1 MPTENCEV
9 IPGKVFIKTNEN
21 DELKELGEIK
31 AESIEIC
38 NDDAVDAMRYYAES
52 VTNKGY
58 SAELTFSKEEGRR
71 FLKMM
76 GLETITRKRF
86 KKLLMGCGFQ
96 RNQAEKIAKIAH
108 KNNMKYTPMLVQ
120 EVIETIIRE
129 VEKIKAGGET

>member
-9 IPGKVFIKTNEN
+9 VPGKVFVKINEN

-31 AESIEIC
+31 AESIETC

-58 SAELTFSKEEGRR
+58 SAELTFSKEDGRR

-86 KKLLMGCGFQ
+86 KKLLMGCGIQKNEAEIIAREFQ
-96 RNQAEKIAKIAH
+96 NERSGE
-108 KNNMKYTPMLVQ
+108 ML
-120 EVIETIIRE
+120 R
-129 VEKIKAGGET
+129 

>member
-9 IPGKVFIKTNEN
+9 VPGKVFVKINEN

-31 AESIEIC
+31 AESIETC
-38 NDDAVDAMRYYAES
+38 NDDAADAMRYYAES

-58 SAELTFSKEEGRR
+58 SAELTFSKEDGRR

-86 KKLLMGCGFQ
+86 KKLLMGCGIQKNEAEIIAREFQ
-96 RNQAEKIAKIAH
+96 NERNKIHTISSAKSI
-108 KNNMKYTPMLVQ
+108 
-120 EVIETIIRE
+120 
-129 VEKIKAGGET
+129 

>member
-9 IPGKVFIKTNEN
+9 VPGKVFVKINEN

-31 AESIEIC
+31 AESIETC

-58 SAELTFSKEEGRR
+58 SAELTFSKEDGRR

-86 KKLLMGCGFQ
+86 KKLLMNG
-96 RNQAEKIAKIAH
+96 I
-108 KNNMKYTPMLVQ
+108 KYTPLAVQ
-120 EVIETIIRE
+120 KVFETIMIE
-129 VEKIKAGGET
+129 AEKC